1 MPFLKFYVH
10 KIFLSF
16 DFVSSTDT
24 AKTKKEITMRR
35 FCGGV
40 LSKENFLPPVRVRRV
55 SVEDSFICQQFFQ
68 MKFHLRHILDD
79 LRVPPCV
86 QGPLKMSM
94 LAEPRRKQK
103 WSVDPRNSAWS
114 NDESKFGQKMLE
126 RMGWSKG
133 KGLGKSEQGSTEH
146 IKVKVK
152 NNSMGLGTTVNNED
166 NWIAHQ
172 DDFNQLL
179 AELNNCHGQNN
190 TDNPTQEQGF
200 SLEEKS
206 KTSKKRVHYM
216 KFTKGKDLSSRSKTD
231 LACIFGKR
239 SKHDTRDQDE
249 GSSGPDSQEERE
261 EDKDTVTDPNPETQT
276 NTVTSTLTMQEYFAQ
291 RMAQIK
297 KTQGGRDPAA
307 SSSEVSSNA
316 PSPLATSASKED
328 SPNSSDMEQ
337 SKKKKKKKKDRESER
352 DGVEEDA
359 LTSVTGESGEEPNHS
374 QKKKKKNKRK
384 REEQDED
391 ETEVCSAPTVTE
403 EDAPTTGKR
412 KKDKKTSLEV
422 HSDTPKTIEIEN
434 MDSKVSDKKKKKKRE
449 EDEEEGVTEEGVS
462 KKNKKKLKRK

>member
-1 MPFLKFYVH
+1 
-10 KIFLSF
+10 
-16 DFVSSTDT
+16 
-24 AKTKKEITMRR
+24 
-35 FCGGV
+35 
-40 LSKENFLPPVRVRRV
+40 
-55 SVEDSFICQQFFQ
+55 
-68 MKFHLRHILDD
+68 
-79 LRVPPCV
+79 
-86 QGPLKMSM
+86 MSM

-276 NTVTSTLTMQEYFAQ
+276 NTVTS
-291 RMAQIK
+291 
-297 KTQGGRDPAA
+297 
-307 SSSEVSSNA
+307 SNA